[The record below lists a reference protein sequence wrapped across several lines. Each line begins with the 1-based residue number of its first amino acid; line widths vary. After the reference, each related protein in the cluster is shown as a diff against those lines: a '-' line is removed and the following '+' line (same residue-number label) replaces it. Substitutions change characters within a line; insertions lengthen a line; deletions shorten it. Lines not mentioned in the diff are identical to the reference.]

1 MARGGPSPTRP
12 FEILPIRSHALP
24 SRGQQHFGPRAGSPS
39 AAVPATDPS
48 PDPREAI
55 PRNSIGRGTVVARV
69 GVVPPRGYHRCTR
82 PGVVTPFVNRLAGI
96 VSATGL
102 RKHGGH
108 MTTLSLGQAA
118 RLTGRGKTILAR
130 AISGRLFAASK
141 EDGDS
146 NIAGAE
152 SARVYPFPAPV
163 ETVAELR
170 TRLTMAEE
178 RLSELKAMLEDMRR
192 DRDAW
197 REQAQTRLLPAP
209 AARMP
214 WWPWRRTAG

>member
-1 MARGGPSPTRP
+1 
-12 FEILPIRSHALP
+12 
-24 SRGQQHFGPRAGSPS
+24 
-39 AAVPATDPS
+39 
-48 PDPREAI
+48 
-55 PRNSIGRGTVVARV
+55 
-69 GVVPPRGYHRCTR
+69 
-82 PGVVTPFVNRLAGI
+82 
-96 VSATGL
+96 
-102 RKHGGH
+102 

-130 AISGRLFAASK
+130 AISGRFFAGST
-141 EDGDS
+141 EDGGPKS
-146 NIAGAE
+146 SE

-170 TRLTMAEE
+170 TRLTLAEE

-209 AARMP
+209 AARMSR
-214 WWPWRRTAG
+214 WPWRRTAG

>member
-1 MARGGPSPTRP
+1 
-12 FEILPIRSHALP
+12 
-24 SRGQQHFGPRAGSPS
+24 
-39 AAVPATDPS
+39 
-48 PDPREAI
+48 
-55 PRNSIGRGTVVARV
+55 
-69 GVVPPRGYHRCTR
+69 
-82 PGVVTPFVNRLAGI
+82 
-96 VSATGL
+96 
-102 RKHGGH
+102 

-141 EDGDS
+141 EDGGS
-146 NIAGAE
+146 NIDCAE
-152 SARVYPFPAPV
+152 SARDYPFPAPV

-178 RLSELKAMLEDMRR
+178 RLSELKAMLEDMRS

-209 AARMP
+209 AGRMP

>member
-1 MARGGPSPTRP
+1 
-12 FEILPIRSHALP
+12 
-24 SRGQQHFGPRAGSPS
+24 
-39 AAVPATDPS
+39 
-48 PDPREAI
+48 
-55 PRNSIGRGTVVARV
+55 
-69 GVVPPRGYHRCTR
+69 
-82 PGVVTPFVNRLAGI
+82 
-96 VSATGL
+96 
-102 RKHGGH
+102 

-118 RLTGRGKTILAR
+118 RLTGRSKTILAR

-141 EDGDS
+141 EDGGS
-146 NIAGAE
+146 NIDGAE

-163 ETVAELR
+163 EPVAELR

-214 WWPWRRTAG
+214 LWPWRRTAG